1 MEYLSLITSE
11 AAMIKNDYIMRM
23 IEQIAAIAASII
35 GLKREKKHEEI
46 QLIMDDAFK
55 RFLGLNLQSVDMLSY
70 RDIVNIISTSEKV
83 DPGKLLILGELLKQQ
98 ADLYDARGK
107 SEKAYTLYLKSI
119 QGYMEALL
127 MDSDFCSEKYI
138 SEIDEIISI
147 LKPYEIPDGV
157 KELLF
162 KYYERT
168 GEYGKAEDTLFEQ
181 LEDSNYDGRT
191 IENGIAFYER
201 LMDKDREELIK
212 GNLPMQEVM
221 EGYSKL
227 KEHKK

>member
-1 MEYLSLITSE
+1 
-11 AAMIKNDYIMRM
+11 MIKNDYIMRM

-147 LKPYEIPDGV
+147 LKPYELPDEV
-157 KELLF
+157 KELLH

-168 GEYGKAEDTLFEQ
+168 GEYGKAEDMLFEQ
-181 LEDSNYDGRT
+181 LEGSNYDGCT
-191 IENGIAFYER
+191 IEKGIAFYER

-221 EGYSKL
+221 EGYNKL
-227 KEHKK
+227 KEYKK